1 MMKENIEKHRLKKQ
15 HLAVII
21 VFTIGTVIRLF
32 FTPFSTGSDIPQF
45 LNFANTMARHG
56 FCFYMYAT
64 GEQWVEEQW
73 SYPWPYVYSP
83 FWVTLLYI
91 LKLIANGTVK
101 ISYTNSLHIVKVS
114 TSWIIAVKSVLV
126 ISDVIVALIIYKLS
140 KRATYTALYYLNPVT
155 IYNSSIYGM
164 FDNVALMLLLISL
177 CYFRKRKQ
185 LSMVFSGLAVTLKQ
199 TILLASLP
207 LLLKTWILTKGSKTK
222 LIKYVSL
229 FLLPFVVIT
238 GPFLL
243 FCPESWTN
251 IVKCLTMPAT
261 IYYTEP
267 ICYSFNGVSSL
278 ATYIHKVF
286 GVETIYV
293 LKILFM
299 VFAVASIVML
309 HRSAF
314 LLKRNVETWVLC
326 YCLYLVFPTFYWRVN
341 YQYFV
346 PVVGLGCL
354 ALSKVKV
361 GILRTLILVTIIYP
375 SLWFFMFP
383 VTFWFHAHMFEPNII
398 LIRWLSIISLNI
410 YCDHILYII
419 YSLGLTAI
427 YFLTLLLIMVKT
439 KELKIA

>member
-1 MMKENIEKHRLKKQ
+1 MEKHRLKTQ

-21 VFTIGTVIRLF
+21 VFIIGTAIRLF

-45 LNFANTMARHG
+45 LSFANTMARHG

-83 FWVTLLYI
+83 FWVIVLYI
-91 LKLIANGTVK
+91 LKLIANGTMK
-101 ISYTNSLHIVKVS
+101 ISHTNSLHMVKVS
-114 TSWIIAVKSVLV
+114 TSWIIAVKSILI
-126 ISDVIVALIIYKLS
+126 ISDIIVALIIYKLS
-140 KRATYTALYYLNPVT
+140 RKASYTTLYYLNPVT

-164 FDNVALMLLLISL
+164 FDNIALMLLMSSL
-177 CYFRKRKQ
+177 YCFRKRKQ
-185 LSMVFSGLAVTLKQ
+185 LSMVFLGSAVALKQ

-207 LLLKTWILTKGSKTK
+207 LLLKTWILTRRSKTN
-222 LIKYVSL
+222 LAKYVSL
-229 FLLPFVVIT
+229 FLLPFIVIT

-243 FCPESWTN
+243 FCPGSWASM
-251 IVKCLTMPAT
+251 VKCLTMPAT

-278 ATYIHKVF
+278 ATYIHKVYD
-286 GVETIYV
+286 VETIYV
-293 LKILFM
+293 LKVLFIF
-299 VFAVASIVML
+299 FAVMSIVML
-309 HRSAF
+309 YRLIF

-326 YCLYLVFPTFYWRVN
+326 YCLYLIFPTFYWRVN

-354 ALSKVKV
+354 ALGKVKA
-361 GILRTLILVTIIYP
+361 GILRTLILATIIYP

-383 VTFWFHAHMFEPNII
+383 ITFWFYVHLFEPNIVI
-398 LIRWLSIISLNI
+398 IRWLSGISLNI

-419 YSLGLTAI
+419 YSLGLTVI
-427 YFLTLLLIMVKT
+427 YFLTLLLISVKT